1 MPIESVPPGSLQALL
16 DSGGE
21 IQLVDVREQW
31 ELEICRIAGSL
42 NIPLAT
48 LPAALDG
55 LNREQPVAVIC
66 HHGMRSQQA
75 AEFLAA
81 NGFSRIMNL
90 QGGIDAWATQ
100 VDPAMQRY

>member
-1 MPIESVPPGSLQALL
+1 MPIESIPPGSLQALL
-16 DSGGE
+16 DSGEE
-21 IQLVDVREQW
+21 IQMIDVREQW
-31 ELEICRIAGSL
+31 ELDICRIAGSL

-48 LPAALDG
+48 LPAALDE

-90 QGGIDAWATQ
+90 QGGIEAWATQ